1 MRLRN
6 HEGLHQKEH
15 HPTNHATISNY
26 HAITLNCN
34 GIAKLQKIAI
44 RLIGLHQNCT
54 DCMQRRPASE
64 RDQQQCS
71 PVLDTE
77 NIRTAI
83 PTAIFTIELNCGEIA
98 KPQRIARGLK
108 GLHQNRGK
116 STNCKKTS
124 PVAPRND
131 IHSQS
136 KPGPKY
142 RDGNPDHNLHNR
154 IELRRDCEIAKDC
167 QGAERIAP
175 KSRIIHN
182 PRPDQSD
189 FQAICTAIAMQIHN
203 RITINA
209 IRLQS
214 TKSNWIATR
223 LPGDRRVAPK
233 SRDIRKFQPSPIA
246 PRIGL
251 PRKSVGDPPEV
262 PQCRHNLLQFRAIQR
277 IGTGLQI
284 QCNPVSTR
292 PT

>member
-64 RDQQQCS
+64 RDHQQCS
-71 PVLDTE
+71 PVPDTE

-83 PTAIFTIELNCGEIA
+83 LAAIFTIDLNCGEIA

-124 PVAPRND
+124 PVAPTIG

-136 KPGPKY
+136 V
-142 RDGNPDHNLHNR
+142 R
-154 IELRRDCEIAKDC
+154 
-167 QGAERIAP
+167 
-175 KSRIIHN
+175 
-182 PRPDQSD
+182 DQS
-189 FQAICTAIAMQIHN
+189 AVH
-203 RITINA
+203 
-209 IRLQS
+209 
-214 TKSNWIATR
+214 
-223 LPGDRRVAPK
+223 PK
-233 SRDIRKFQPSPIA
+233 
-246 PRIGL
+246 PR
-251 PRKSVGDPPEV
+251 
-262 PQCRHNLLQFRAIQR
+262 QCRHNLLQSD
-277 IGTGLQI
+277 GLQLDGRFNAIHLQSCNLPKIGPLILHPI
-284 QCNPVSTR
+284 QSNQ
-292 PT
+292 